1 MVEALGRT
9 RIVITMARLDNASR
23 SLLTVSARQGRRTRR
38 EDGTSTHFQER
49 RGSTLK
55 LGQKAVARPE
65 TLVALS
71 DKGKNKVAGAVMTGR
86 IQYIHPEM
94 RFVTIEFECRGG
106 RIRESFPPEEVR
118 VV

>member
-1 MVEALGRT
+1 M
-9 RIVITMARLDNASR
+9 
-23 SLLTVSARQGRRTRR
+23 
-38 EDGTSTHFQER
+38 
-49 RGSTLK
+49 K

-71 DKGKNKVAGAVMTGR
+71 DKGKSKVAGAVMTGR
-86 IQYIHPEM
+86 IKYIHPEM

-106 RIRESFPPEEVR
+106 SIRESFPPEEVR

>member
-1 MVEALGRT
+1 M
-9 RIVITMARLDNASR
+9 
-23 SLLTVSARQGRRTRR
+23 
-38 EDGTSTHFQER
+38 
-49 RGSTLK
+49 K

-71 DKGKNKVAGAVMTGR
+71 DKGKSKVAGAVMTGK
-86 IQYIHPEM
+86 IKYIHPKM

-106 RIRESFPPEEVR
+106 SIRESFPPEEVR